1 MSVYRMVERGNPILS
16 LKLEGVSPDCDRAQ
30 VAIDLAD
37 TMREN
42 NGIGLSGNQVDLLE
56 RVFVMYSDVKE
67 RKIITC
73 FNPHIIEEST
83 EHAFG
88 DEGCLTYPGLW
99 LQIKRPVWI
108 KAIWEDQN
116 GVSGEYK
123 LAGLEARIFQ
133 HEMDH
138 MDGTNFTKRVSKLRL
153 QRAMKRVQKQLKKSL
168 LELNK

>member
-1 MSVYRMVERGNPILS
+1 MVYVLIEKNHPSMNW
-16 LKLEGVSPDCDRAQ
+16 KLDDVSPDCDREQ
-30 VAIDLAD
+30 LAIDLAD

-42 NGIGLSGNQVDLLE
+42 NGIGLSANQVGVLE

-67 RKIITC
+67 KKIITC
-73 FNPHIIEEST
+73 FNPQIVEEST

-133 HEMDH
+133 HEYDH
-138 MDGTNFTKRVSKLRL
+138 MEGTNFMSRVSKLRL
-153 QRAMKRVQKQLKKSL
+153 QRAQKRVQKQLKRASHTS
-168 LELNK
+168 

>member
-1 MSVYRMVERGNPILS
+1 MVYVLIEKNHPSMNW
-16 LKLEGVSPDCDRAQ
+16 KLDDVSPDCDREQ
-30 VAIDLAD
+30 LAIDLAD

-42 NGIGLSGNQVDLLE
+42 NGLGLSANQVGVLE

-67 RKIITC
+67 KKIITC
-73 FNPHIIEEST
+73 FNPQIVEEST

-133 HEMDH
+133 HEYDH
-138 MDGTNFTKRVSKLRL
+138 MEGTNFMSRVSKLRL
-153 QRAMKRVQKQLKKSL
+153 QRAQKRVQKQLKRASHTS
-168 LELNK
+168 